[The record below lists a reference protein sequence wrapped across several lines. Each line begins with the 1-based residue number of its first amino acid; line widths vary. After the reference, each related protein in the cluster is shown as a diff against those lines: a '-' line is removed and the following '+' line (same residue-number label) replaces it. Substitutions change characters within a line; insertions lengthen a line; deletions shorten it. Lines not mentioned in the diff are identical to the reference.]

1 MHGGT
6 CFSSASACAWR
17 LWMWRKC
24 GGACVGLGGGAC
36 CHCCCWCCTPCRHC
50 LGWLRCWSFCGPTR
64 ITTKPF
70 GIQPGVGC
78 AGIGCTDGCILAA
91 AGAWVLAGTL
101 RLPPRALRLA
111 AFCRAAIMLRAPTAP
126 IAPLSIGTADCG
138 AVCGTMSVHGLFS
151 RLLPVD
157 WGAVAR
163 LWALT
168 SALAIAWCMAPS
180 SETKSERVEPPWMYA
195 G

>member
-1 MHGGT
+1 M
-6 CFSSASACAWR
+6 A
-17 LWMWRKC
+17 
-24 GGACVGLGGGAC
+24 V
-36 CHCCCWCCTPCRHC
+36 
-50 LGWLRCWSFCGPTR
+50 
-64 ITTKPF
+64 
-70 GIQPGVGC
+70 
-78 AGIGCTDGCILAA
+78 

-101 RLPPRALRLA
+101 RLPPLALRLA
-111 AFCRAAIMLRAPTAP
+111 ALCKAAIMLRAPTAP
-126 IAPLSIGTADCG
+126 VAPLSIGTADCG

-168 SALAIAWCMAPS
+168 SALAIAWCMVSS
-180 SETKSERVEPPWMYA
+180 SETKGERVEPPWMYT